1 MKLCIGPALKPQQTT
16 LEQEQNEDY
25 YDSLQKYSTLY
36 RILLSRPYVNEIRLQ
51 QWNRIDLKIVNELGL
66 TLKGSQRKNCWLQV
80 DCKLLV
86 EKKGNF
92 VKSVDYQVQCRPVQ
106 HDAWEFNTDSD
117 IAGFCY
123 STNGDLEYAI
133 VSNENNRVSPSCQ
146 FYIQILPT
154 CQRLQTL
161 QAFPLVIGPIK
172 IVDDTDNKNSNG
184 LNGWGREVRAESQ
197 DSFHS
202 CSIPDQ
208 SYLMIKE
215 KWELGTPGKMWDSAL
230 VISQM
235 ISDVIKTD
243 PSRFSGHHILD
254 LSAGTGCVALLIALL
269 YKKIYNK
276 DKSYL
281 PKITI
286 TDLSEA
292 LDLIYQNRRLNQL
305 ESYTNVR
312 ELRWGNYD
320 DAQRILSEGSINTI
334 IASDVLYEPASFSKL
349 VQTLDWLSSDSPL
362 SSVDIFLGYK
372 RRGLSR
378 EEEQSFFDICAEKF
392 DIITLHTQAENK
404 LITNG
409 GWIINDGFSNI
420 FKETGVHIYQL
431 VRKS

>member
-1 MKLCIGPALKPQQTT
+1 M
-16 LEQEQNEDY
+16 
-25 YDSLQKYSTLY
+25 
-36 RILLSRPYVNEIRLQ
+36 
-51 QWNRIDLKIVNELGL
+51 
-66 TLKGSQRKNCWLQV
+66 
-80 DCKLLV
+80 
-86 EKKGNF
+86 
-92 VKSVDYQVQCRPVQ
+92 
-106 HDAWEFNTDSD
+106 
-117 IAGFCY
+117 
-123 STNGDLEYAI
+123 
-133 VSNENNRVSPSCQ
+133 
-146 FYIQILPT
+146 
-154 CQRLQTL
+154 
-161 QAFPLVIGPIK
+161 
-172 IVDDTDNKNSNG
+172 
-184 LNGWGREVRAESQ
+184 
-197 DSFHS
+197 
-202 CSIPDQ
+202 
-208 SYLMIKE
+208 
-215 KWELGTPGKMWDSAL
+215 
-230 VISQM
+230 
-235 ISDVIKTD
+235 
-243 PSRFSGHHILD
+243 
-254 LSAGTGCVALLIALL
+254 
-269 YKKIYNK
+269 
-276 DKSYL
+276 